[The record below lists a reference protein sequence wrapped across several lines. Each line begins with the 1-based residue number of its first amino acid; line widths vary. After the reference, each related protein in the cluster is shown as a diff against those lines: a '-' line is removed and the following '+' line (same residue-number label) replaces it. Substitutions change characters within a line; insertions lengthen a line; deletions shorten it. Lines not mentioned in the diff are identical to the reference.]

1 MTFEGEDRIDA
12 MLREAMTSADVPSLS
27 ATFDER
33 LEQRLTKQR
42 LSSKGRA
49 GVTVYSFT
57 AAALSVWALRHAAFE
72 WPLIAAALASPVAIA
87 AVAYGRYVTPF
98 ARR

>member
-1 MTFEGEDRIDA
+1 VTFDGEDRIDA
-12 MLREAMTSADVPSLS
+12 LLREVMTSADVPSLS
-27 ATFDER
+27 REFDQR
-33 LEQRLTKQR
+33 LEQHLSKQR

-72 WPLIAAALASPVAIA
+72 WPLVAAALASPVAIA
-87 AVAYGRYVTPF
+87 AAAYGRYLTPF